1 MGRSGIVWTDDTWN
15 PVTGCSKVSPGC
27 DHCYAERLAR
37 RMQLGHFPRYAQGFE
52 VRFHPETVAQ
62 LAHWRAPRRI
72 FVNSMSD
79 LFHGRVT
86 DDQLDQ
92 IFAAMDAAPHHHYQ
106 ILTKRPRRMARY
118 LKARYGAIGVP
129 RCLWVGVSVESPD
142 FLDRLDQLR
151 RVETPQRF
159 MSAEP
164 LLADLGEI
172 SLEGIG
178 WLIVGGES
186 GPGFRPLELDWVRR
200 LRDLAVGARVPFFF
214 KQKAGRQPQ
223 QLPCLDEVTWNQMPA
238 QMRGGGGAPQAAATE
253 APEELPLLRLLEE
266 LP

>member
-1 MGRSGIVWTDDTWN
+1 MILWASTYAGLALTATLWFTWVSMALTLINPGINAILFKRRRPDLEAN
-15 PVTGCSKVSPGC
+15 AP
-27 DHCYAERLAR
+27 YRLWLVR
-37 RMQLGHFPRYAQGFE
+37 LG
-52 VRFHPETVAQ
+52 
-62 LAHWRAPRRI
+62 WI
-72 FVNSMSD
+72 
-79 LFHGRVT
+79 
-86 DDQLDQ
+86 
-92 IFAAMDAAPHHHYQ
+92 
-106 ILTKRPRRMARY
+106 
-118 LKARYGAIGVP
+118 
-129 RCLWVGVSVESPD
+129 
-142 FLDRLDQLR
+142 
-151 RVETPQRF
+151 
-159 MSAEP
+159 
-164 LLADLGEI
+164 
-172 SLEGIG
+172 